1 MLQQVTAL
9 KGLRIPHSGFRIPDS
24 RFLPS
29 TNPTDWQALKFVTTL
44 THPRTKFRLKKTQF
58 ETSPAIFWSSS
69 GHKGHED
76 FSTSQAIRILFFVM
90 LNYC

>member
-44 THPRTKFRLKKTQF
+44 THLRTKFRLKKKRSLKLVPPFFGHHLVITDMK
-58 ETSPAIFWSSS
+58 IFLQVKQYVFFFSS
-69 GHKGHED
+69 
-76 FSTSQAIRILFFVM
+76 
-90 LNYC
+90 C